1 MENSEVVEMTS
12 DFCQMP
18 APLIDFEVVVELLA
32 LEQSLQ
38 PISLYPMTYL
48 GRLVVAHSALFLHR
62 A

>member
-1 MENSEVVEMTS
+1 
-12 DFCQMP
+12 MP

-38 PISLYPMTYL
+38 PISLYPTTYL